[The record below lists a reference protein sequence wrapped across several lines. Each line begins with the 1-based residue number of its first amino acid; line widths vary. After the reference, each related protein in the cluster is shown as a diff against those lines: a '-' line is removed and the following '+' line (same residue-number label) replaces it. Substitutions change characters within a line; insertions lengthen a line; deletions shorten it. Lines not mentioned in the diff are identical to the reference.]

1 MIRGLIMDTNNTY
14 FVATNGNDYGT
25 GTMDDPFASLSHA
38 LDVVGGNG
46 GNIYL
51 REGTYY
57 QTESEWLASG
67 TADNHLKISSYNGE
81 KVTLD
86 GSRFGD
92 SAFYMYFSQYVDING
107 LEIANFGGHG
117 MEVIAGSHISMTN
130 NKIHDIVAMGI
141 RVRGTLMQ
149 CEGVDGD
156 RAYDVTLDGNEIY
169 RTQTYNSGANKGN
182 VFWGMA
188 INAMSADDITITN
201 NYVHENYGEGIGLEL
216 VDNALVQNNVVGDN
230 FSVEMYVDNV
240 INSTYDSNVLYN
252 TGNQE
257 YYRSGWAASG
267 IQIAGETYWT
277 SYDQSRYHNN
287 NVAITNNIVIGGNA
301 GLYYGVYP
309 GMGNEA
315 TAPRSMKNMTIAN
328 NTFYNPSNSA
338 LLVDYDPG
346 LENIQIANNI
356 FHGGGGVN
364 LSGNGGMTFASN
376 LWSNVDAGA
385 AASSTDI
392 YGDPMFVNA
401 GGMNAEDYQL
411 QSGSAAIDKG
421 TSVSK
426 VTSDLFGTARPMNGS
441 YDIGADEFDSGSAPV
456 ATPTPVEQPI
466 INTPTPVE
474 QPTTDT
480 PTPTEQSTTDTPTSN
495 EQATTD
501 TSTSTSNE
509 QATTDMTGDDLAPP
523 LDPVLAA
530 EPETN
535 NNGFILKFC
544 KH

>member
-1 MIRGLIMDTNNTY
+1 MDTNNTY
-14 FVATNGNDYGT
+14 FVATNGNDYGS

-38 LDVVGGNG
+38 LDIVGGNG

-81 KVTLD
+81 RVTLD
-86 GSRFGD
+86 GSQFSD
-92 SAFYMYFSQYVDING
+92 TAFNMYFSQYVDING
-107 LEIANFGGHG
+107 LELANFGGHG

-188 INAMSADDITITN
+188 INAMSADNVTITN
-201 NYVHENYGEGIGLEL
+201 NYIHENYGEGIGLEL
-216 VDNALVQNNVVGDN
+216 VENALVQNNVVGDN

-257 YYRSGWAASG
+257 YYRSGYAASG

-328 NTFYNPSNSA
+328 NTFYNPSNSS
-338 LLVDYDPG
+338 LLIDYDPG

-356 FHGGGGVN
+356 FQGGGGAN
-364 LSGNGGMTFASN
+364 LSGNSGLSFASN

-385 AASSTDI
+385 AASATDV

-401 GGMNAEDYQL
+401 GGLKAEDYQL

-421 TSVSK
+421 TAISQ
-426 VTSDLFGTARPMNGS
+426 VTDDILGTARPMNGS
-441 YDIGADEFDSGSAPV
+441 FDIGADEFDYGSTPV
-456 ATPTPVEQPI
+456 AQTPA
-466 INTPTPVE
+466 PVE
-474 QPTTDT
+474 QPTIET
-480 PTPTEQSTTDTPTSN
+480 PAPAEQPMAEAPAPVEDPAVETPAPAEQPMAEAPAPVEEPSV
-495 EQATTD
+495 
-501 TSTSTSNE
+501 
-509 QATTDMTGDDLAPP
+509 DMTGDDLAPA
-523 LDPVLAA
+523 LDPALAA
-530 EPETN
+530 EPETLY
-535 NNGFILKFC
+535 NGFTLKFC
-544 KH
+544 KP